1 MKKAFT
7 MIELIFVIVVLGILA
22 SVAVPKLA
30 EEKASGTAFEGI
42 VKIGKEIRE
51 DINKQ
56 NQGYIDNLKVF
67 TNKEMEVV
75 LLEKEEMKQ
84 KMLKAQHA
92 LVTLK
97 NSQVECPK
105 FIETKTELDIGTGY

>member
-1 MKKAFT
+1 
-7 MIELIFVIVVLGILA
+7 MIELIFTIVVLGILA

-30 EEKASGTAFEGI
+30 EEKAKGTSFEGI
-42 VKIGKEIRE
+42 VKIGKEIR
-51 DINKQ
+51 DNINKQ
-56 NQGYIDNLKVF
+56 NKEFVDNQKTF

-75 LLEKEEMKQ
+75 LLEKEELKQ

-105 FIETKTELDIGTGY
+105 FIETKTENELDIGTGY